1 MPGIKIKTS
10 WLRNKISQ
18 IAYGEKRPQ
27 GIRPNISKRNII
39 KNNKILARRIPNNKI
54 LDHIN
59 NDKTL
64 YYYGNGKAKDKNTL
78 VMIDI
83 DVHKK
88 QNIGSTKGAIEFVKH
103 LTNFFPNLY
112 YEKST
117 NEKGIHAYIILEKEN
132 ISSNIVNKTLKK
144 FENWLKNEAEKVK
157 ADIEIVEIKGLC
169 PEILYKFG
177 KIVNIKY
184 GTLAKIPR
192 NLEEITNRKN
202 EIINIK
208 KLEEEFSFK
217 KEKAIKNKKEGST
230 TNKLFSDK
238 DLSYMEKYKEIF
250 KELTKGRILK
260 ARNHTVNEDDFSIG
274 LLILMFL
281 QKNQN
286 TDGSVPT
293 MRVMKLWESLY
304 NSDCIKRNWNHHRWK
319 AIRDLLSR
327 NNMIQWIDNKY
338 NFGDKSMG
346 LKGVACK
353 WKLTEIFFTY
363 VLGCQQK
370 AGDRQEEASLMDTP
384 VIETLKLKETIPFI
398 IPVLRFLRV
407 IDYEKIL
414 SKAYSSLESLCYVW

>member
-64 YYYGNGKAKDKNTL
+64 YYYGNGKSKDKHTL

-88 QNIGSTKGAIEFVKH
+88 QNLGSTKGAIEFAKY
-103 LTNFFPNLY
+103 LADFFPNLY

-144 FENWLKNEAEKVK
+144 FENWLKNEAEKIK

-169 PEILYKFG
+169 PEILYKNG
-177 KIVNIKY
+177 KIINIKY

-202 EIINIK
+202 EIININ
-208 KLEEEFSFK
+208 KLEEKFSFK
-217 KEKAIKNKKEGST
+217 KEKELKNKKEGST

-250 KELTKGRILK
+250 NELTKGQILK
-260 ARNHTVNEDDFSIG
+260 ARNHTVTEDDFSIG

-304 NSDCIKRNWNHHRWK
+304 NSNCIKRNWNHHRWK
-319 AIRDLLSR
+319 AIRDLLSK

-338 NFGDKSMG
+338 NFGDKSTG
-346 LKGVACK
+346 VKGVACK

-363 VLGCQQK
+363 VLSCQK
-370 AGDRQEEASLMDTP
+370 NNEDRQEEASLMDTP
-384 VIETLKLKETIPFI
+384 NIETLKLKETIPFI
-398 IPVLRFLRV
+398 VPVLRFLRV

-414 SKAYSSLESLCYVW
+414 SKVYSSMESLCCV

>member
-39 KNNKILARRIPNNKI
+39 KNNKILARRIPNDKI

-64 YYYGNGKAKDKNTL
+64 YYYGNGKAKDKHTL

-88 QNIGSTKGAIEFVKH
+88 QNLGSTKGAIEFVKH
-103 LTNFFPNLY
+103 LTDFFPNLY

-144 FENWLKNEAEKVK
+144 FENWLKNEAEKIK

-169 PEILYKFG
+169 PEILYKGG
-177 KIVNIKY
+177 KIINIKY

-192 NLEEITNRKN
+192 NLEEIISRKN
-202 EIINIK
+202 EIININ
-208 KLEEEFSFK
+208 KLEEKFSFK
-217 KEKAIKNKKEGST
+217 KEKELKNKKQGST

-250 KELTKGRILK
+250 NELTKGQILK
-260 ARNHTVNEDDFSIG
+260 ARNHTVTEDDFSIG

-286 TDGSVPT
+286 TDGTVPT

-304 NSDCIKRNWNHHRWK
+304 NSNCIKRNWNHHRWK
-319 AIRDLLSR
+319 AIRDLLSK

-338 NFGDKSMG
+338 NFGNKSIG
-346 LKGVACK
+346 IKGIACK
-353 WKLTEIFFTY
+353 WKLTEIFYTH
-363 VLGCQQK
+363 VLIFQQK
-370 AGDRQEEASLMDTP
+370 ATDRQEEASLMDTTI
-384 VIETLKLKETIPFI
+384 VERLKIKEIIPFVV
-398 IPVLRFLRV
+398 PVLRFLRV
-407 IDYEKIL
+407 IDYEKML
-414 SKAYSSLESLCYVW
+414 SKVYSSMESLCYV

>member
-64 YYYGNGKAKDKNTL
+64 YYYGNGKSKDKHTL

-88 QNIGSTKGAIEFVKH
+88 QNLGSTKGAIEFAKY
-103 LTNFFPNLY
+103 LADFFPNLY

-144 FENWLKNEAEKVK
+144 FENWLKNEAEKIK

-169 PEILYKFG
+169 PEILYKNG
-177 KIVNIKY
+177 KIINIKY

-202 EIINIK
+202 EIININ
-208 KLEEEFSFK
+208 KLEEKFSFK
-217 KEKAIKNKKEGST
+217 KEKELKNKKEGST

-250 KELTKGRILK
+250 NELTKGQILK
-260 ARNHTVNEDDFSIG
+260 ARNHTVTEDDFSIG
-274 LLILMFL
+274 LLILILMFSYHIITP
-281 QKNQN
+281 N
-286 TDGSVPT
+286 
-293 MRVMKLWESLY
+293 
-304 NSDCIKRNWNHHRWK
+304 C
-319 AIRDLLSR
+319 
-327 NNMIQWIDNKY
+327 
-338 NFGDKSMG
+338 DKG
-346 LKGVACK
+346 N
-353 WKLTEIFFTY
+353 
-363 VLGCQQK
+363 
-370 AGDRQEEASLMDTP
+370 
-384 VIETLKLKETIPFI
+384 
-398 IPVLRFLRV
+398 
-407 IDYEKIL
+407 
-414 SKAYSSLESLCYVW
+414 